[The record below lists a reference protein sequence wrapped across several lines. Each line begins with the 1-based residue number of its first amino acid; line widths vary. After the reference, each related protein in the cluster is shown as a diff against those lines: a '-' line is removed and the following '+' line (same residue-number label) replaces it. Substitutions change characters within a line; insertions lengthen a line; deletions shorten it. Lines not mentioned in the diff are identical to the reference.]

1 MAHLKLQTTGYV
13 LTEAAVL
20 LNQVRVQYN
29 PQLLSV
35 KALYTLLDMDMD
47 TWQGQEHDEGAF

>member
-20 LNQVRVQYN
+20 LKEVTVQYN

-35 KALYTLLDMDMD
+35 KALYILLDIGHGHLIG
-47 TWQGQEHDEGAF
+47 TGTC